1 MNIISMFN
9 ASSTS
14 KQIKVDERE
23 YDNMRG
29 QLAAINR
36 VQAVIEFALDGT
48 ILSANQNFLDVMGYN
63 LDEVRG
69 RHHSIFVDPA
79 FRASQEYRLF
89 WDRLARG
96 DFEAGQYRRIS
107 KSGRDVWI
115 QASYNPILNA
125 EGRPFKVVKFATDI
139 TEQATKRIAAER
151 SLQQIV
157 RALDSTSSNVMVAD
171 PDRKIVYMN
180 RAVEKM
186 LRAAEADLR
195 KALPHFSVDKVLGSN
210 IDIFH
215 KNPAHQMQLLANLHD
230 TYASEITVAGIVFR
244 LIVNPMYTES
254 GERLGTVVEWV
265 DRTREV
271 AAEREMNQILGALN
285 STSSNVM
292 VADPDRKIIYMN
304 KSVEKMLRAAEADLR
319 KALPHFS
326 VDKVLG
332 SNIDIFHRNPAHQ
345 MHLLANLRDTYTS
358 EITVAG
364 IIFRLIVN
372 PIFSEK
378 GDRLGTVVEWVDR
391 TKEVAAEHEL
401 SRILGALETTTTNVM
416 IADIDRKIIYM
427 NKSVETMLR
436 AAEAD
441 IRSVLPHFAVDK
453 IVGSNMDIF
462 HKNPAHQMKLLENL
476 SSTYVSNIVV
486 SKRHFRLVAN
496 PIFSKAGTRL
506 GSVVE
511 WQDRT
516 LEVAVEGEVSNL
528 VAAAAAGNFSER
540 IKVEGKDGFFLK
552 LAEGL
557 NMLVTTADKGLNDV
571 GRVLGAI
578 AKGDLTERIHA
589 DYSGTFGDLKNYCN
603 ETTES
608 LTTMLSDIRSAA
620 DMIFTAS
627 SEIAQGNADLSSRTE
642 QQAAN
647 LEETASSMEELT
659 STVKLNA
666 DNAKQANVLAEQA
679 STVAVDGG
687 VLIQQVV
694 TTMNAINE
702 SARKISDIIGVI
714 DGIAFQTNILALNAA
729 VEAARAGDQGRGFAV
744 VASEVRTLAQRS
756 ANAAKDI
763 KALISDS
770 VQKID
775 SGNSLVGKSGDTM
788 KEIVSSIKRVNDIM
802 AEIAAAS
809 VEQSSGIEEVS
820 TAVSQMD
827 EMTQQNA
834 ALVEQA
840 AAAAESL
847 QSQADQLNRNVAQ
860 FRLDDSYEQP
870 VASNRLAAPKTVAK
884 VAAKTPAKTAPKSAA
899 QKSPQPSKKLT
910 PPSSSAE
917 DDWEQF

>member
-1 MNIISMFN
+1 MSIISLFN
-9 ASSTS
+9 ANSTS

-23 YDNMRG
+23 YENMRG

-36 VQAVIEFALDGT
+36 VQAVIEFGLDGT
-48 ILSANQNFLDVMGYN
+48 ILNANQNFLDVMGYS
-63 LDEVRG
+63 LDEIKG

-79 FRASQEYRLF
+79 YRSTQEYRLF

-96 DFEAGQYRRIS
+96 DFEAGQYKRIG
-107 KSGRDVWI
+107 KGGKEVWI
-115 QASYNPILNA
+115 QSSYNPILGA
-125 EGRPFKVVKFATDI
+125 DGRPFKVVKYATDVTAEAI
-139 TEQATKRIAAER
+139 KKINAER
-151 SLQQIV
+151 ALQQIV
-157 RALDSTSSNVMVAD
+157 GALDSTSSSVMVAD
-171 PDRKIVYMN
+171 PERKIVYMN

-186 LRAAEADLR
+186 LRAVEPELR
-195 KALPHFSVDKVLGSN
+195 KALPHFAVDKVIGSN

-215 KNPAHQMQLLANLHD
+215 KNPAHQMQLLANLRD
-230 TYASEITVAGIVFR
+230 TYTSEITVAGIVFR
-244 LIVNPMYTES
+244 LVVNPIFSEND
-254 GERLGTVVEWV
+254 ERLGTVVEWI
-265 DRTREV
+265 DRTKEV
-271 AAEREMNQILGALN
+271 AAAHQMSRILGALN

-292 VADPDRKIIYMN
+292 VADPERTIIYMN
-304 KSVEKMLRAAEADLR
+304 KSVEKMLRVAEPELR
-319 KALPHFS
+319 KALPHFA
-326 VDKVLG
+326 VDKVIG

-345 MHLLANLRDTYTS
+345 MQLLANLKDTYAS

-372 PIFSEK
+372 PIFADSGE
-378 GDRLGTVVEWVDR
+378 RLGTVVEWVDR

-416 IADIDRKIIYM
+416 IADVDRKIIYM
-427 NKSVETMLR
+427 NKSVENMLR
-436 AAEAD
+436 VAEAD
-441 IRSVLPHFAVDK
+441 IRSVLPHFSVDK

-462 HKNPAHQMKLLENL
+462 HKNPMHQMKLLENL
-476 SSTYVSNIVV
+476 TTSYTSNIVV
-486 SKRHFRLVAN
+486 GKRHFRLVAN
-496 PIFSKAGTRL
+496 PIFTKAGVRI

-511 WQDRT
+511 WLDRT
-516 LEVAVEGEVSNL
+516 GEVAVESEVSAI
-528 VAAAAAGNFSER
+528 VSAAAAGNFSER
-540 IKVEGKDGFFLK
+540 ISIEGKDGFFLK

-557 NMLVTTADKGLNDV
+557 NSLVTTADKGLNDV
-571 GRVLGAI
+571 ARVLGAI
-578 AKGDLTERIHA
+578 AKGDLTERIHD

-608 LTTMLSDIRSAA
+608 LTKMLSDIRSAA

-687 VLIQQVV
+687 ALIQQVV

-788 KEIVSSIKRVNDIM
+788 KEIVNAIKRVNDIM

-809 VEQSSGIEEVS
+809 AEQSTGIEEVS

-847 QSQADQLNRNVAQ
+847 QSQADQLNRNVGQ
-860 FRLDDSYEQP
+860 FRLDEHYEQP
-870 VASNRLAAPKTVAK
+870 ATSSRLVVPKPATRA
-884 VAAKTPAKTAPKSAA
+884 PAKAPAKPAA
-899 QKSPQPSKKLT
+899 HKVPQTGKKLT

-917 DDWEQF
+917 DEWEQF

>member
-1 MNIISMFN
+1 MNIISLFN
-9 ASSTS
+9 THSAGR
-14 KQIKVDERE
+14 QIKVDERE
-23 YDNMRG
+23 FDNMRG

-48 ILSANQNFLDVMGYN
+48 ILAANQNFLDVMGYN
-63 LDEVRG
+63 LDEIKG
-69 RHHSIFVDPA
+69 RHHSLFVDST
-79 FRASQEYRLF
+79 FRSSQEYRLF
-89 WDRLARG
+89 WDRLGRG
-96 DFEAGQYRRIS
+96 EFEAGQYKRIG
-107 KSGRDVWI
+107 KNGKEVWI
-115 QASYNPILNA
+115 QASYNPILGPD
-125 EGRPFKVVKFATDI
+125 GRPFKVVKYATDI
-139 TEQATKRIAAER
+139 TADAIKKLNIER
-151 SLQQIV
+151 RMQQIIG
-157 RALDSTSSNVMVAD
+157 ALDSTSSNVMVAD
-171 PDRKIVYMN
+171 PERKIVYMN

-186 LRAAEADLR
+186 LRVAEPELR
-195 KALPHFSVDKVLGSN
+195 KALPHFSVDKIIGSN

-230 TYASEITVAGIVFR
+230 TYTGEITVAGIVFRLVVNPIFSETNERLGTVVEWIDRTKEVAAAHQMSRILGALDSTSSNVMVADPSRNIIYMNKSVEKMLRAVEPELRKALPHFAVDKVIGSNIDIFHRNPVHQMQLLASLKETYTSEITVAGIVFR
-244 LIVNPMYTES
+244 LIVNPIFADS

-271 AAEREMNQILGALN
+271 A
-285 STSSNVM
+285 S
-292 VADPDRKIIYMN
+292 
-304 KSVEKMLRAAEADLR
+304 
-319 KALPHFS
+319 
-326 VDKVLG
+326 
-332 SNIDIFHRNPAHQ
+332 
-345 MHLLANLRDTYTS
+345 
-358 EITVAG
+358 
-364 IIFRLIVN
+364 
-372 PIFSEK
+372 
-378 GDRLGTVVEWVDR
+378 
-391 TKEVAAEHEL
+391 EHEL

-416 IADIDRKIIYM
+416 IADVDRKIIYM
-427 NKSVETMLR
+427 NKSVESMLR
-436 AAEAD
+436 GAEAD
-441 IRSVLPHFAVDK
+441 IRSVLPHFSVDK

-462 HKNPAHQMKLLENL
+462 HKNPMHQMKLLENL
-476 SSTYVSNIVV
+476 TTTYTSNIVV
-486 SKRHFRLVAN
+486 GKRHFRLVAN
-496 PIFSKAGTRL
+496 PIFNKGGTRL

-516 LEVAVEGEVSNL
+516 IEVGVESEVSAL
-528 VAAAAAGNFSER
+528 VGAAAAGNFSER
-540 IKVEGKDGFFLK
+540 ISVEGKEGFFLK

-557 NMLVTTADKGLNDV
+557 NSLVTTADKGLNDV
-571 GRVLGAI
+571 ARVLGAI

-589 DYSGTFGDLKNYCN
+589 DYTGTFGDLKNYCN

-608 LTTMLSDIRSAA
+608 LTKMLSDIRSAA

-687 VLIQQVV
+687 TLIQQVV

-763 KALISDS
+763 KSLISDS

-788 KEIVSSIKRVNDIM
+788 KEIVNAIKRVNDIM

-809 VEQSSGIEEVS
+809 AEQSTGIEEVS

-847 QSQADQLNRNVAQ
+847 QSQADQLNRNVGQ
-860 FRLDDSYEQP
+860 FRLDENYEQP
-870 VASNRLAAPKTVAK
+870 ATSTRLAAPKT
-884 VAAKTPAKTAPKSAA
+884 AARAPARAPAKTTAHKAPQAG
-899 QKSPQPSKKLT
+899 KKLT
-910 PPSSSAE
+910 PPGSSAE
-917 DDWEQF
+917 DEWEQF

>member
-1 MNIISMFN
+1 MSMISLFN
-9 ASSTS
+9 AGSNKKT
-14 KQIKVDERE
+14 IKVDEQE
-23 YDNMRG
+23 YNNMRG
-29 QLAAINR
+29 QLAAVNR
-36 VQAVIEFALDGT
+36 VQAVIEFGLDGT
-48 ILSANQNFLDVMGYN
+48 ILNANQNFLDVMGYS
-63 LDEVRG
+63 LDEIKG
-69 RHHSIFVDPA
+69 RHHSIFIDPEY
-79 FRASQEYRLF
+79 RSSPEYRLF

-96 DFEAGQYRRIS
+96 DFEAGQYKRVG
-107 KSGRDVWI
+107 KGGKEVWI

-125 EGRPFKVVKFATDI
+125 DGRPFKVVKYATDI
-139 TEQATKRIAAER
+139 TEDAMRKLKAER
-151 SLQQIV
+151 LMKQIV
-157 RALDSTSSNVMVAD
+157 GALDSTSSSVMVAD
-171 PDRKIVYMN
+171 SERRIVYLN

-186 LRAAEADLR
+186 LRGVEADLR

-215 KNPAHQMQLLANLHD
+215 KNPSHQMQ
-230 TYASEITVAGIVFR
+230 
-244 LIVNPMYTES
+244 
-254 GERLGTVVEWV
+254 
-265 DRTREV
+265 
-271 AAEREMNQILGALN
+271 
-285 STSSNVM
+285 
-292 VADPDRKIIYMN
+292 
-304 KSVEKMLRAAEADLR
+304 
-319 KALPHFS
+319 
-326 VDKVLG
+326 
-332 SNIDIFHRNPAHQ
+332 
-345 MHLLANLRDTYTS
+345 LLANLRDTYTS

-364 IIFRLIVN
+364 IVFRLIVNPIYAENDERLGTVVEWVDRTKEVAAEHQMSRILGALNSTSSNVMVADPGRTVIYMNKSVEKMLRGVESELRKALPHFAVDKVIGSNIDIFHRDPSHQMHLLANLRDTYTSQITVAGIVFRLIVN
-372 PIFSEK
+372 PIFSDSGE
-378 GDRLGTVVEWVDR
+378 RLGTVVEWIDR

-416 IADIDRKIIYM
+416 IADTDRKIIYM
-427 NKSVETMLR
+427 NNSVEKMLR
-436 AAEAD
+436 VAEAD
-441 IRSVLPHFAVDK
+441 IRSVLPHFAVEK

-462 HKNPAHQMKLLENL
+462 HKNPMHQTKLLENL
-476 SSTYVSNIVV
+476 TTTYTSNIVV
-486 SKRHFRLVAN
+486 GKRHFRLVAN
-496 PIFSKAGTRL
+496 PIFSKDGTRL

-516 LEVAVEGEVSNL
+516 GEVAVEAEVSNI
-528 VAAAAAGNFSER
+528 VNSAAAGNFNER
-540 IKVEGKDGFFLK
+540 ISTEGKEGFFLK

-557 NMLVTTADKGLNDV
+557 NSLVTTAEKGLTDV
-571 GRVLGAI
+571 ARVLGAI
-578 AKGDLTERIHA
+578 SKGDLTERINA
-589 DYSGTFGDLKNYCN
+589 EYSGTFGDLKNYCN
-603 ETTES
+603 ETTGS
-608 LTTMLSDIRSAA
+608 LTKMLGDIRGAA

-770 VQKID
+770 VQKIE
-775 SGNSLVGKSGDTM
+775 SGNNLVGKSGDTM
-788 KEIVSSIKRVNDIM
+788 KEIVNAIKRVNDIM

-809 VEQSSGIEEVS
+809 AEQSAGIEEVS

-847 QSQADQLNRNVAQ
+847 QSQADQLNRNVSQ
-860 FRLDDSYEQP
+860 FRLDENQEQP
-870 VASNRLAAPKTVAK
+870 VSSSRAISSRPV
-884 VAAKTPAKTAPKSAA
+884 AKTPTKPASKPLATKST
-899 QKSPQPSKKLT
+899 SPTKKLT

-917 DDWEQF
+917 DEWEQF

>member
-1 MNIISMFN
+1 MNIISLFN
-9 ASSTS
+9 THSAGR
-14 KQIKVDERE
+14 QIKVDERE
-23 YDNMRG
+23 FDNMRG

-48 ILSANQNFLDVMGYN
+48 ILAANQNFLDVMGYN
-63 LDEVRG
+63 LDEIKG
-69 RHHSIFVDPA
+69 RHHSLFVDST
-79 FRASQEYRLF
+79 FRSSQEYRLF
-89 WDRLARG
+89 WDRLGRG
-96 DFEAGQYRRIS
+96 EFEAGQYKRIG
-107 KSGRDVWI
+107 KNGKEVWI
-115 QASYNPILNA
+115 QASYNPILGPD
-125 EGRPFKVVKFATDI
+125 GRPFKVVKYATDI
-139 TEQATKRIAAER
+139 TADAIKKLNIER
-151 SLQQIV
+151 RMQQIIG
-157 RALDSTSSNVMVAD
+157 ALDSTSSNVMVAD
-171 PDRKIVYMN
+171 PERKIVYMN

-186 LRAAEADLR
+186 LRVAEPELR
-195 KALPHFSVDKVLGSN
+195 KALPHFSVDKIIGSN

-230 TYASEITVAGIVFR
+230 TYTGEITVAGIVFRLVVNPIFSETNERLGTVVEWIDRTKEVAAAHQMSRILGALDSTSSNVMVADPSRNIIYMNKSVEKMLRAVEPELRKALPHFAVDKVIGSNIDIFHRNPVHQMQLLASLKETYTSEITVAGIVFR
-244 LIVNPMYTES
+244 LIVNPIFADS

-271 AAEREMNQILGALN
+271 A
-285 STSSNVM
+285 S
-292 VADPDRKIIYMN
+292 
-304 KSVEKMLRAAEADLR
+304 
-319 KALPHFS
+319 
-326 VDKVLG
+326 
-332 SNIDIFHRNPAHQ
+332 
-345 MHLLANLRDTYTS
+345 
-358 EITVAG
+358 
-364 IIFRLIVN
+364 
-372 PIFSEK
+372 
-378 GDRLGTVVEWVDR
+378 
-391 TKEVAAEHEL
+391 EHEL

-416 IADIDRKIIYM
+416 IADVDRKIIYM
-427 NKSVETMLR
+427 NKSVESMLR
-436 AAEAD
+436 GAEAD
-441 IRSVLPHFAVDK
+441 IRSVLPHFSVDK

-462 HKNPAHQMKLLENL
+462 HKNPMHQMKLLENL
-476 SSTYVSNIVV
+476 TTTYTSNIVV
-486 SKRHFRLVAN
+486 GKRHFRLVAN
-496 PIFSKAGTRL
+496 PIFNKGGTRL

-516 LEVAVEGEVSNL
+516 IEVGVESEVSAL
-528 VAAAAAGNFSER
+528 VGAAAAGNFSER
-540 IKVEGKDGFFLK
+540 ISVEGKEGFFLK

-557 NMLVTTADKGLNDV
+557 NSLVTTADKGLNDV
-571 GRVLGAI
+571 ARVLGAI

-589 DYSGTFGDLKNYCN
+589 DYTGTFGDLKNYCN

-608 LTTMLSDIRSAA
+608 LTKMLSDIRSAA

-687 VLIQQVV
+687 TLIQQVV

-763 KALISDS
+763 KSLISDS

-788 KEIVSSIKRVNDIM
+788 KEIVNAIKRVNDIM

-809 VEQSSGIEEVS
+809 AEQSTGIEEVS

-847 QSQADQLNRNVAQ
+847 QSQADQLNRNVGQ
-860 FRLDDSYEQP
+860 FRLDENYEQP
-870 VASNRLAAPKTVAK
+870 ATSTRLAAPKT
-884 VAAKTPAKTAPKSAA
+884 AARVPARAPAKTTAHKAPQAG
-899 QKSPQPSKKLT
+899 KKLT
-910 PPSSSAE
+910 PPGSSAE
-917 DDWEQF
+917 DEWEQF

>member
-1 MNIISMFN
+1 
-9 ASSTS
+9 
-14 KQIKVDERE
+14 
-23 YDNMRG
+23 
-29 QLAAINR
+29 
-36 VQAVIEFALDGT
+36 
-48 ILSANQNFLDVMGYN
+48 
-63 LDEVRG
+63 
-69 RHHSIFVDPA
+69 
-79 FRASQEYRLF
+79 
-89 WDRLARG
+89 
-96 DFEAGQYRRIS
+96 
-107 KSGRDVWI
+107 
-115 QASYNPILNA
+115 
-125 EGRPFKVVKFATDI
+125 
-139 TEQATKRIAAER
+139 
-151 SLQQIV
+151 
-157 RALDSTSSNVMVAD
+157 
-171 PDRKIVYMN
+171 
-180 RAVEKM
+180 VEKM
-186 LRAAEADLR
+186 LRVAEPELR
-195 KALPHFSVDKVLGSN
+195 KALPHFSVDKIIGSN

-230 TYASEITVAGIVFR
+230 TYTGEITVAGIVFRLVVNPIFSETNERLGTVVEWIDRTKEVAAAHQMSRILGALDSTSSNVMVADPSRNIIYMNKSVEKMLRAVEPELRKALPHFAVDKVIGSNIDIFHRNPVHQMQLLASLKETYTSEITVAGIVFR
-244 LIVNPMYTES
+244 LIVNPIFADS

-271 AAEREMNQILGALN
+271 A
-285 STSSNVM
+285 S
-292 VADPDRKIIYMN
+292 
-304 KSVEKMLRAAEADLR
+304 
-319 KALPHFS
+319 
-326 VDKVLG
+326 
-332 SNIDIFHRNPAHQ
+332 
-345 MHLLANLRDTYTS
+345 
-358 EITVAG
+358 
-364 IIFRLIVN
+364 
-372 PIFSEK
+372 
-378 GDRLGTVVEWVDR
+378 
-391 TKEVAAEHEL
+391 EHEL

-416 IADIDRKIIYM
+416 IADVDRKIIYM
-427 NKSVETMLR
+427 NKSVESMLR
-436 AAEAD
+436 GAEAD
-441 IRSVLPHFAVDK
+441 IRSVLPHFSVDK

-462 HKNPAHQMKLLENL
+462 HKNPMHQMKLLENL
-476 SSTYVSNIVV
+476 TTTYTSNIVV
-486 SKRHFRLVAN
+486 GKRHFRLVAN
-496 PIFSKAGTRL
+496 PIFNKGGTRL

-516 LEVAVEGEVSNL
+516 IEVGVESEVSAL
-528 VAAAAAGNFSER
+528 VGAAAAGNFSER
-540 IKVEGKDGFFLK
+540 ISVEGKEGFFLK

-557 NMLVTTADKGLNDV
+557 NSLVTTADKGLNDV
-571 GRVLGAI
+571 ARVLGAI

-589 DYSGTFGDLKNYCN
+589 DYTGTFGDLKNYCN

-608 LTTMLSDIRSAA
+608 LTKMLSDIRSAA

-687 VLIQQVV
+687 TLIQQVV

-763 KALISDS
+763 KSLISDS

-788 KEIVSSIKRVNDIM
+788 KEIVNAIKRVNDIM

-809 VEQSSGIEEVS
+809 AEQSTGIEEVS

-847 QSQADQLNRNVAQ
+847 QSQADQLNRNVGQ
-860 FRLDDSYEQP
+860 FRLDENYEQP
-870 VASNRLAAPKTVAK
+870 ATSTRLAAPKT
-884 VAAKTPAKTAPKSAA
+884 AARAPARSPAKTTAHKAPQAG
-899 QKSPQPSKKLT
+899 KKLT
-910 PPSSSAE
+910 PPGSSAE
-917 DDWEQF
+917 DEWEQF